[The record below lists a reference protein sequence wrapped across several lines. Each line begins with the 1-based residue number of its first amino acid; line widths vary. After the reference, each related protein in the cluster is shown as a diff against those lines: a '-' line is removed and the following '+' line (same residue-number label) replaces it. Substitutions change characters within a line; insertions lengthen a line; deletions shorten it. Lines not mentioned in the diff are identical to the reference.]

1 MLGEKFTGQGKVVL
15 LAGGGK
21 IFTDIAARFVRSE
34 RSLEEIAASPYSKQ
48 IVRNILDSNHRAA
61 L

>member
-21 IFTDIAARFVRSE
+21 IFTDIAARFV
-34 RSLEEIAASPYSKQ
+34 
-48 IVRNILDSNHRAA
+48 
-61 L
+61 